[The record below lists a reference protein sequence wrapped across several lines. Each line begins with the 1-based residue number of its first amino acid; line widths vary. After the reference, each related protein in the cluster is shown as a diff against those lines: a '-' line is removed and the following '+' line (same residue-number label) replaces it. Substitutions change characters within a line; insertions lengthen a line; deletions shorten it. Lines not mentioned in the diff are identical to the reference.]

1 MFVYIS
7 PAPASV
13 LGEGGN
19 GQVVGEGDI
28 PYPECLLQHYTV
40 ILSPDWGC
48 VFVSCLSDVRMLF
61 IVLVNHQSTSEGS
74 FHFIKWIESILI

>member
-48 VFVSCLSDVRMLF
+48 VLSCLSDVRMHY
-61 IVLVNHQSTSEGS
+61 VSGQSSLARLHE
-74 FHFIKWIESILI
+74 FAYNKA

>member
-19 GQVVGEGDI
+19 GQVVGEGYI
-28 PYPECLLQHYTV
+28 PYPECADTV
-40 ILSPDWGC
+40 ILSPDC
-48 VFVSCLSDVRMLF
+48 CLVSVMILF
-61 IVLVNHQSTSEGS
+61 IVIVNHQSTSEGS